1 MKIGGSMKKQLT
13 FYQLFW
19 IFFIGCIFGWLVEV
33 LYDLVLLGKFV
44 NHSSLIYGPIGGA
57 YGIGAVL
64 IAWFLNKFEG
74 SSYLKIFL
82 VSFALGTIGEYI
94 MSWGME
100 LVLGFT
106 AWDYSHLFLNING
119 RVCLLYSLFWG
130 VLGILWVKW
139 IMPFL
144 EKTINKLPLK
154 IGKVM
159 MYLLIIFLVFDIAIS
174 YMAVARQKQRAS
186 SIQPQNKWEE
196 FLDKHYTDEFL
207 EKNISRHSKCE

>member
-1 MKIGGSMKKQLT
+1 MKKKLS

-19 IFFIGCIFGWLVEV
+19 IFLIGCVFGWLAEV
-33 LYDLVLLGKFV
+33 LYDLALLGKFV

-64 IAWFLNKFEG
+64 IALCLNRFED
-74 SSYLKIFL
+74 SSNIKIFL

-130 VLGILWVKW
+130 ILGILWVKW
-139 IMPFL
+139 IMPFFNKIIAKIPK
-144 EKTINKLPLK
+144 KTGTI
-154 IGKVM
+154 M
-159 MYLLIIFLVFDIAIS
+159 MYILIVLLVLDSGIS
-174 YMAVARQKQRAS
+174 YVAVARQKARIRSTEPNNSFEQ
-186 SIQPQNKWEE
+186 
-196 FLDKHYTDEFL
+196 FLDKYYSNEFL
-207 EKNISRHSKCE
+207 EKVYPGINDLNK

>member
-1 MKIGGSMKKQLT
+1 MKKKLS

-19 IFFIGCIFGWLVEV
+19 IFLIGCVFGWLAEV

-64 IAWFLNKFEG
+64 IALCLNRFED
-74 SSYLKIFL
+74 SSYIKIFL

-130 VLGILWVKW
+130 ILGILWVKW
-139 IMPFL
+139 IMPFFNKIIAKIPK
-144 EKTINKLPLK
+144 KTGTI
-154 IGKVM
+154 M
-159 MYLLIIFLVFDIAIS
+159 MYILIVLLVLDSGIS
-174 YMAVARQKQRAS
+174 YIAVARQKARVRS
-186 SIQPQNKWEE
+186 KEPNNSFER
-196 FLDKHYTDEFL
+196 FLDKYYSNEFL
-207 EKNISRHSKCE
+207 EKVYPGINDLNK

>member
-1 MKIGGSMKKQLT
+1 MKKKLT

-19 IFFIGCIFGWLVEV
+19 IFFIGCVFGWLVEV

-57 YGIGAVL
+57 YGIGTVL
-64 IAWFLNKFEG
+64 IALFLNRFEG

-130 VLGILWVKW
+130 ILGILWVKW
-139 IMPFL
+139 MMPFL
-144 EKTINKLPLK
+144 DKIISKIPEKAGK
-154 IGKVM
+154 II
-159 MYLLIIFLVFDIAIS
+159 MYVLIVFLILDSAIS
-174 YMAVARQKQRAS
+174 YVAVARQKQRVIS
-186 SIQPQNKWEE
+186 KEPSNSFEE

-207 EKNISRHSKCE
+207 EKVYPGITDRNK